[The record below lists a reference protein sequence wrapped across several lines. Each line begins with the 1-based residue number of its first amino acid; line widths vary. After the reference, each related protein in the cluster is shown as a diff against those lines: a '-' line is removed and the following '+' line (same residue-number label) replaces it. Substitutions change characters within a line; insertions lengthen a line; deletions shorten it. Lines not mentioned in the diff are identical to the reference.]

1 MACLGNVNM
10 EVGTSP
16 VRQDEEVTKLVFP
29 KGPFDGWNNCE
40 MRCAVMTGNVSPLRF
55 TNTSHAGA
63 DDDDC

>member
-1 MACLGNVNM
+1 MECLGNANM

-29 KGPFDGWNNCE
+29 NGPLDGWNNWE

-55 TNTSHAGA
+55 TNTSHADDA
-63 DDDDC
+63 DDDC